1 MSKKKRVLGILNLS
15 NLNLRRRFALLLGGI
30 AAVSVVLFF
39 IFTRYSLGVTENE
52 FEQRALLLAQMLGDA
67 SVFNMIMQDEEGL
80 LESLTPVID
89 EHLGQGGGLYHDEK
103 ARRHDLA
110 SSQQVG
116 GRCHVAGGPGEI
128 CRAHAIPGRQLSG
141 LIHKPSIYHV

>member
-1 MSKKKRVLGILNLS
+1 MAEKKDVLGTLNLS
-15 NLNLRRRFALLLGGI
+15 KLNLRRRFALLLGGI

-89 EHLGQGGGLYHDEK
+89 SEAALAGAFFTAAG
-103 ARRHDLA
+103 DLVAQIQFSDRLAA
-110 SSQQVG
+110 S
-116 GRCHVAGGPGEI
+116 
-128 CRAHAIPGRQLSG
+128 
-141 LIHKPSIYHV
+141 K